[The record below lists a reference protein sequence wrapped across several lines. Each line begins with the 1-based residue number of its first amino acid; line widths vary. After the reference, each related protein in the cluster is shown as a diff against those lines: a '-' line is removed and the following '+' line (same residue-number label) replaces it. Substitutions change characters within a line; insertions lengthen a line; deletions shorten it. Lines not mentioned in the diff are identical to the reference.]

1 MLHNHQEVTDDVQEF
16 ILEEDNVC
24 SGQSLLQQNMF
35 PLLNLARETMT
46 DQSMDTSRVQPG
58 KPISIIDV
66 THRNMHEGLLTGIK
80 VTQR

>member
-1 MLHNHQEVTDDVQEF
+1 
-16 ILEEDNVC
+16 
-24 SGQSLLQQNMF
+24 MF

-46 DQSMDTSRVQPG
+46 DQGMDTFRVQPG

-80 VTQR
+80 VIQR

>member
-1 MLHNHQEVTDDVQEF
+1 M
-16 ILEEDNVC
+16 
-24 SGQSLLQQNMF
+24 S
-35 PLLNLARETMT
+35 PLFNLARETMT

-66 THRNMHEGLLTGIK
+66 THRNMHERLLTGIK